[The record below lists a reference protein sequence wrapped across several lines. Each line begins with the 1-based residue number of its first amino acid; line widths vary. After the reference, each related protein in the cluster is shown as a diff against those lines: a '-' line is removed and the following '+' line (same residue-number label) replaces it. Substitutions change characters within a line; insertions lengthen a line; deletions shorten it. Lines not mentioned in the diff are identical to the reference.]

1 MNSRNRMRNVMIAT
15 IVAALPSAGGCIWT
29 PELSQVK
36 QEIARQIPGATF
48 DHQVSLA
55 IGPGGMALARAVVSM
70 VPQASDA
77 RGWLKDVSRVEVA
90 VYEVHRD
97 DPGRRIATPSRIED
111 MLEHGWEMAARVRED
126 GESVWLLYRLDGESV
141 RELFVVALDRDEL
154 VLVKVKGRLERVIAR
169 ALSDVDDRPHFGHS
183 FRRGT

>member
-1 MNSRNRMRNVMIAT
+1 MNARNRMHCLVVAT
-15 IVAALPSAGGCIWT
+15 IAAALPFAGGCIWT

-36 QEIARQIPGATF
+36 QDIARQIPDATF

-70 VPQASDA
+70 VPQAGDA

-90 VYEVHRD
+90 VYEVHLD

-111 MLEHGWEMAARVRED
+111 MLDDGWEMAARVREED
-126 GESVWLLYRLDGESV
+126 ESVWLLYRLDGESV
-141 RELFVVALDRDEL
+141 RELFVVALDKDEL
-154 VLVKVKGRLERVIAR
+154 VLVRVKGRLERLIAR
-169 ALSDVDDRPHFGHS
+169 ALSDGDGHPHLGRS
-183 FRRGT
+183 FHRGT